1 MTKKIIIGTIII
13 VSLITYG
20 CSKSDDTSG
29 GGNNS
34 FTPDCTTARTFAAD
48 AQPVIQSS
56 CAASI
61 SCHAAGSANGPGAL
75 TNYSQIFNARAA
87 IRSAVASGR
96 MPQGGTL
103 SSAQKNAIIC
113 WIDAGAANN

>member
-1 MTKKIIIGTIII
+1 MLIALAVAI
-13 VSLITYG
+13 SAITYG
-20 CSKSDDTSG
+20 CSKSDDTG
-29 GGNNS
+29 GGGSNNN
-34 FTPDCTTARTFAAD
+34 FTPDCSVTKTFAAD

-56 CAASI
+56 CAASA
-61 SCHAAGSANGPGAL
+61 SCHAAGSGNGPGAL
-75 TNYSQIFNARAA
+75 TSYAQVFNARAA

-103 SSAQKNAIIC
+103 TNAQKNAILC